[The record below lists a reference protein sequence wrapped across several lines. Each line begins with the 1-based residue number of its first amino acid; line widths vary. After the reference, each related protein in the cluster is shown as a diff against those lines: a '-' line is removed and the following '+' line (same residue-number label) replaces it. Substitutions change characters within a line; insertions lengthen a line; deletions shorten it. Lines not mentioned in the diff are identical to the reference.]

1 MWGERSFHC
10 GPVIA
15 SKSAMLPGTDSVVKE
30 KASDPRIEKWTYI
43 YRHDLLVRVTHWVG
57 VLSILLLV
65 MSGLQILNAHPALYW
80 GEASDFAHPI
90 ASIYT
95 VVHKG
100 SRVGMTNVLG
110 HDFVTT
116 GVLGLSGPVGDRVA
130 RAFPQ
135 WATLP
140 ADQDLA
146 AGRRWHFFFAW
157 ILVLDGVIYFAAGI
171 FRCHFWRDLF
181 PSCQELRRV
190 GRSFVDH
197 LRFRFPRGADATH
210 YNVIQK
216 LAYLV
221 IILVVLPALV
231 LAGLTMSPGLD
242 AAFPFLTILFEGR
255 QSARTVH
262 FVAAAVLVGFVVVHI
277 VMVLV
282 SGAWNNMRS
291 MMTGWYAIKPA
302 RDSYEQ

>member
-1 MWGERSFHC
+1 MSCWSD
-10 GPVIA
+10 IA
-15 SKSAMLPGTDSVVKE
+15 FVSGGLPGTGKVVTE
-30 KASDPRIEKWTYI
+30 KAAEPRIAAATYI
-43 YRHDLLVRVTHWVG
+43 YRHALHVRLTHWVG

-65 MSGLQILNAHPALYW
+65 MSGLQILDAHPALYW

-90 ASIYT
+90 ASIDT
-95 VVHKG
+95 VVRKG
-100 SRVGMTNVLG
+100 SRVGVTNVLG

-116 GVLGLSGPVGDRVA
+116 GVLGLSGPAGDREV

-157 ILVLDGVIYFAAGI
+157 ILVLDGLIYFAAGI
-171 FRCHFWRDLF
+171 LRGHLWRDLF
-181 PSCQELRRV
+181 PSRQELRRV

-197 LRFRFPRGADATH
+197 LHLRFPRGADATH

-216 LAYLV
+216 IAYLV
-221 IILVVLPALV
+221 IIFVVLPALI

-242 AAFPFLTILFEGR
+242 AAFPFLTIVFDGR